1 MSTKVKRVLCR
12 MSKHFCAL
20 SQMQITT
27 SFLQKKLPW
36 KMSPELAQNYEDEGK
51 CKVKAF
57 VVNIKQIR

>member
-1 MSTKVKRVLCR
+1 

-36 KMSPELAQNYEDEGK
+36 KMSPELTQNYEDEGK